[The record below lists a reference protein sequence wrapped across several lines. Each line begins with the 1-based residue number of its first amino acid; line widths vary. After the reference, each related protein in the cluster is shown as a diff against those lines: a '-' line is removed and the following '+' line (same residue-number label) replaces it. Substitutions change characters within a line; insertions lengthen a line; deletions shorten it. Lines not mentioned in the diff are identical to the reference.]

1 VEKKDLPEGQLR
13 RFAKACMLIL
23 MVALA
28 PGICGLSAEVSKEN
42 AVQVPFTLED
52 NSIFVQ
58 VEIGDKGPFIMML
71 DTDTDPS
78 AVDLSF
84 AKSIG
89 LKLRQVRGEV
99 SGGGTERPAVYLTKM
114 EALQVG
120 ELPAKDL
127 SALAIDLSGIRG
139 ELNKD
144 VKGMLGNNFL
154 EGKIV
159 QIDYP
164 KRVLRFYRV
173 PPPEAIAASS
183 RVVLPFRYDE
193 DAGSMIMEG
202 VAVNGKKILATIDTG
217 SNGTFKLTPA
227 AVESLALT
235 EAAKNGKAQTSQ
247 GFRGVAQNTTGK
259 VDVISIGSIDMKSPE
274 VVFFGKGSG
283 RDDRPWGL
291 NIGNAFLKDYVV
303 TLDYRKKM
311 VTLEKP

>member
-1 VEKKDLPEGQLR
+1 
-13 RFAKACMLIL
+13 MLIL
-23 MVALA
+23 IVALGL
-28 PGICGLSAEVSKEN
+28 GICGVSVGVNKDD
-42 AVQVPFTLED
+42 AVEVPFTFED

-58 VEIGDKGPFIMML
+58 VKIGEKGPFTMML

-78 AVDLSF
+78 AVDSSF

-114 EALQVG
+114 EALQLG

-139 ELNKD
+139 ELKKD
-144 VKGMLGNNFL
+144 VQGILGNNFL

-173 PPPEAIAASS
+173 SPTEANATSS
-183 RVVLPFRYDE
+183 RVVLPFKYDE
-193 DAGSMIMEG
+193 DAGSMIVEG

-227 AVESLALT
+227 AVESLGLT
-235 EAAKNGKAQTSQ
+235 EAANNGKAETSR
-247 GFRGVAQNTTGK
+247 GFRGVAQNTSGK
-259 VDVISIGSIDMKSPE
+259 VDLISVGSIEIKSPE

-303 TLDYRKKM
+303 TLDYRKKL